1 MTFGMMKY
9 WNEYNNPFY
18 YWWKVRKYYKFK
30 YRWVIGKY
38 YWQFGDWIRMP
49 KVFFKCMGLGWKSKY
64 DSYRFE
70 WPPYILF
77 RFFKWQI
84 RFVVGPTELVSPDI
98 YWESILEAT
107 DETDKRSFKE
117 IIDSHVW
124 SDNKIPDK
132 LDAFYYDLLTKKGY
146 ELYVSGNSMA

>member
-1 MTFGMMKY
+1 MKY

-18 YWWKVRKYYKFK
+18 YW
-30 YRWVIGKY
+30 WVIGKY

-84 RFVVGPTELVSPDI
+84 RFVVGPTESVSSDI

-124 SDNKIPDK
+124 TSSKTPDK

>member
-1 MTFGMMKY
+1 MKLKY

-107 DETDKRSFKE
+107 DKTDKRSFKE